1 MTVAV
6 QTKFGTFIEG
16 QEFPTEWRS
25 PLAKLFPFTA
35 NPAGVIL
42 AIFINPW
49 GVEIRI
55 GDAMTKLLV
64 PWSQIEAV
72 ADVP

>member
-6 QTKFGTFIEG
+6 QTKFGSFVEG
-16 QEFPTEWRS
+16 EEFPNEWRS
-25 PLAKLFPFTA
+25 PLAKLFPFTDD
-35 NPAGVIL
+35 PATVSL
-42 AIFINPW
+42 AIFINTW

-72 ADVP
+72 ADVT